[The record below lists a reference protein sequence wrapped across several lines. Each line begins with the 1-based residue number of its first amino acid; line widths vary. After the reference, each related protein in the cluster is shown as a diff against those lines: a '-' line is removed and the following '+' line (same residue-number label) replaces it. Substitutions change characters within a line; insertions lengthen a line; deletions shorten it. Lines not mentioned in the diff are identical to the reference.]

1 MKCLT
6 PSCSRLAGSRGL
18 CRKCYQAA
26 WFWIHDGKGTWEDLE
41 KGGHTLPTK
50 RTKPGQGDFTRSII
64 EGDKRKIKAAPDGV
78 IEAARV
84 RCNEALQEHVD
95 SIPPYRE
102 YAADVIPDD
111 QTRAEEHET
120 TSDKDLPPW
129 GQPN

>member
-84 RCNEALQEHVD
+84 RFTEKQCDTAMQEHID
-95 SIPPYRE
+95 SIPAYKE
-102 YAADVIPDD
+102 YDEP
-111 QTRAEEHET
+111 ET
-120 TSDKDLPPW
+120 ASDKDLPPW
-129 GQPN
+129 SQPN